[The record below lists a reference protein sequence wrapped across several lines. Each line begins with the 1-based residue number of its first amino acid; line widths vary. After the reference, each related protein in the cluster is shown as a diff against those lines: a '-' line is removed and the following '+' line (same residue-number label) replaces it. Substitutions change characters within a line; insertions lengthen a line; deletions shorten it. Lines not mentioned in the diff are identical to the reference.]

1 MKYSKT
7 LGSVA
12 LSTLLLLGM
21 TGCSD
26 NDTIVAEAPV
36 VEAPVV
42 EAPVEVVET
51 ISPYQRVAV
60 ISGGW
65 DKVNAIADKI
75 AQYVTLTDEDAVLG
89 FESKGWLIGGAK
101 TANNGGGETYEF
113 TDLLPIPAMGVTDN
127 TGKSR
132 VIEFCNGKYA
142 SMAMGTGLRH
152 GPALPCEVS
161 VHSDGT
167 NVYIDML
174 DADAI
179 FSIFFH
185 DITDDGTLKQIAADV
200 KYELRTM
207 VLAALND
214 STIVAANDPVVD
226 PSITAEAPKLTA
238 AVEHTESTEALGPKF
253 SASDISD
260 SVSYRDPYIVYK
272 YTGNRVFEQADAKAL
287 AADIIAAMNHGS
299 VDAGANGGFL
309 TAEDTDGLEGLSVGS
324 LWRSGRPDPLG
335 IPGVFIAEACSPK
348 YASKATTLGNEYITA
363 LPCEISV
370 YVDDTA
376 DDYDAS
382 AGITKA
388 TGSTLSISFLN
399 PNFMF
404 GTMFEGAVANAL
416 TNGTIDKPGAIEYS
430 TLADVVFGDLR
441 MIVDHAVQGSTLDLT
456 ISK

>member
-12 LSTLLLLGM
+12 LSALLLLGT

-26 NDTIVAEAPV
+26 NDTTVVETPVAETPV
-36 VEAPVV
+36 
-42 EAPVEVVET
+42 APVEPEVPEAST

-60 ISGGW
+60 ISGTW
-65 DKVNAIADKI
+65 DDVPGIADKI

-89 FESKGWLIGGAK
+89 FDSGGWLIGGAK
-101 TANNGGGETYEF
+101 TANNGGGETYEY
-113 TDLLPIPAMGVTDN
+113 TDLLPIPAMGVAGNTD
-127 TGKSR
+127 KSR

-142 SMAMGTGLRH
+142 GMAMGTGLRH

-167 NVYIDML
+167 NIYIDML

-185 DITDDGTLKQIAADV
+185 DITDDGTLEQIASDV
-200 KYELRTM
+200 KRELRTM
-207 VLAALND
+207 VLAALDD
-214 STIVAANDPVVD
+214 SATVAANATADGVI
-226 PSITAEAPKLTA
+226 ITTDPKLTT
-238 AVEHTESTEALGPKF
+238 AVTYTESTEALGPKF

-272 YTGNRVFEQADAKAL
+272 YTSPGVIFTQADAKNL
-287 AADIIAAMNHGS
+287 AKDIIEALGT
-299 VDAGANGGFL
+299 DAS
-309 TAEDTDGLEGLSVGS
+309 TADKTLGLEGLSAGS
-324 LWRSGRPDPLG
+324 AWRSGREDPLG
-335 IPGVFIAEACSPK
+335 IPGIFVAEACSPK
-348 YASKATTLGNEYITA
+348 YAKKATTLGNQYITA

-376 DDYDAS
+376 ADYTNT
-382 AGITKA
+382 GKLTTG
-388 TGSTLSISFLN
+388 TGSTIAISFLN

-416 TNGTIDKPGAIEYS
+416 ANETINKDGAIEYS
-430 TLADVVFGDLR
+430 TLADVVFADLR
-441 MIVDHAVQGSTLDLT
+441 MIVDNAVQDSTNGAFTHPLT
-456 ISK
+456 IIP

>member
-12 LSTLLLLGM
+12 LAALLLLGT
-21 TGCSD
+21 TGCDSSD
-26 NDTIVAEAPV
+26 DPAA
-36 VEAPVV
+36 A
-42 EAPVEVVET
+42 AET

-60 ISGGW
+60 ISGTWG
-65 DKVNAIADKI
+65 DVPGIADKI
-75 AQYVTLTDEDAVLG
+75 AQYVTLTDEDTVLG
-89 FESKGWLIGGAK
+89 FKSGGWLIGGAK
-101 TANNGGGETYEF
+101 TSLNGGTETYEYA
-113 TDLLPIPAMGVTDN
+113 DLLPIPAMGVVGFTD
-127 TGKSR
+127 KSR

-185 DITDDGTLKQIAADV
+185 DITDDGTLEQIAADV
-200 KYELRTM
+200 KSELRAM
-207 VLAALND
+207 VLAALDD
-214 STIVAANDPVVD
+214 STVVAANDPVVN
-226 PSITAEAPKLTA
+226 PLITADDPKLTA
-238 AVEHTESTEALGPKF
+238 VVNYTESTEALGPKF
-253 SASDISD
+253 SDSDISD

-272 YTGNRVFEQADAKAL
+272 YTSTGKVFTQTDAKAL
-287 AADIIAAMNHGS
+287 AADIIEALGD
-299 VDAGANGGFL
+299 DAN
-309 TAEDTDGLEGLSVGS
+309 TADKTLGLEGLSVNS
-324 LWRSGRPDPLG
+324 AWRSGREAPLG

-348 YASKATTLGNEYITA
+348 YAKKATALGNEYITA

-416 TNGTIDKPGAIEYS
+416 SNGTIDKAGAIEYS

-441 MIVDHAVQGSTLDLT
+441 MVVDHAVQKSALNLE
-456 ISK
+456 ISE

>member
-12 LSTLLLLGM
+12 LSALLLMGM
-21 TGCSD
+21 TGCDSS
-26 NDTIVAEAPV
+26 NDPVAAE
-36 VEAPVV
+36 
-42 EAPVEVVET
+42 ET

-60 ISGGW
+60 ISGTW
-65 DKVNAIADKI
+65 DDVPGIADKI

-89 FESKGWLIGGAK
+89 FDSKGWLIGGAK
-101 TANNGGGETYEF
+101 TANNGGGETYEYS
-113 TDLLPIPAMGVTDN
+113 DLLPIPAMGVTDN

-161 VHSDGT
+161 VHSDGE
-167 NVYIDML
+167 NIYIDML

-200 KYELRTM
+200 KSELRTM
-207 VLAALND
+207 VLAALDD
-214 STIVAANDPVVD
+214 STVVAANDPVVD

-238 AVEHTESTEALGPKF
+238 VVDYTESTEALGPKF

-272 YTGNRVFEQADAKAL
+272 YTGNRVFTQADAKAL
-287 AADIIAAMNHGS
+287 AADIIAALGTDEN
-299 VDAGANGGFL
+299 
-309 TAEDTDGLEGLSVGS
+309 TADKTPGLEGLSVKS
-324 LWRSGRPDPLG
+324 AWRSGRPDPLG

-348 YASKATTLGNEYITA
+348 YASKATKLGNEYITA

-416 TNGTIDKPGAIEYS
+416 TNETIDKTGAIEYS

-441 MIVDHAVQGSTLDLT
+441 MVVDHAVQGSTLGLT
-456 ISK
+456 ISE

>member
-12 LSTLLLLGM
+12 LSALLLLGM
-21 TGCSD
+21 TGCDD
-26 NDTIVAEAPV
+26 NDTIVA
-36 VEAPVV
+36 EAPVV

-51 ISPYQRVAV
+51 ISPYQRIAV
-60 ISGGW
+60 ISGTW
-65 DKVNAIADKI
+65 DDVPEIADKI

-89 FESKGWLIGGAK
+89 FDSKGWLIGGAK

-142 SMAMGTGLRH
+142 SMAMGTGLNH

-161 VHSDGT
+161 VHSDGE

-200 KYELRTM
+200 KSELRTM
-207 VLAALND
+207 VLAALDD
-214 STIVAANDPVVD
+214 STVVAANATADGVIITTDPKRT
-226 PSITAEAPKLTA
+226 TAVTY
-238 AVEHTESTEALGPKF
+238 TESTEALGPKF
-253 SASDISD
+253 SATDISD

-272 YTGNRVFEQADAKAL
+272 YTGTRVFTQADAKAL
-287 AADIIAAMNHGS
+287 AADIIAALGTDDN
-299 VDAGANGGFL
+299 
-309 TAEDTDGLEGLSVGS
+309 TADKTPGLEGLSVKS
-324 LWRSGRPDPLG
+324 AWRSGRPDPLG

-348 YASKATTLGNEYITA
+348 YASKATKLGNEYITA

-416 TNGTIDKPGAIEYS
+416 TNGTIDKTGAIEYS

-441 MIVDHAVQGSTLDLT
+441 MVVDHAVQASTLDLT
-456 ISK
+456 ISE

>member
-21 TGCSD
+21 TGCDD
-26 NDTIVAEAPV
+26 NDTIVA
-36 VEAPVV
+36 EAPVV

-60 ISGGW
+60 IAGGW
-65 DKVNAIADKI
+65 DKVNGIADKI
-75 AQYVTLTDEDAVLG
+75 AQYVTLTDEDAELG
-89 FESKGWLIGGAK
+89 FDSGGWLIGGAK

-113 TDLLPIPAMGVTDN
+113 SDLLPIPAMGVTDN

-142 SMAMGTGLRH
+142 GMAMGTGLRH

-167 NVYIDML
+167 NIYIDML

-185 DITDDGTLKQIAADV
+185 DITDDGTLKQVAADV
-200 KYELRTM
+200 KSELRTM
-207 VLAALND
+207 VLAALDD
-214 STIVAANDPVVD
+214 SATVAANATADGVIITTDPQLT
-226 PSITAEAPKLTA
+226 TAVTY
-238 AVEHTESTEALGPKF
+238 TESTEALGPKF
-253 SASDISD
+253 SATDISD
-260 SVSYRDPYIVYK
+260 SVSYRDPYIVYR
-272 YTGNRVFEQADAKAL
+272 YTSPGVKFTKADASAL
-287 AADIIAAMNHGS
+287 AKDIIAALGTDDN
-299 VDAGANGGFL
+299 
-309 TAEDTDGLEGLSVGS
+309 TADKTLGLEGLSANS
-324 LWRSGRPDPLG
+324 AWRSGREAPLG
-335 IPGVFIAEACSPK
+335 IPGIFVAEACSPK
-348 YASKATTLGNEYITA
+348 YASKATKLGNQYITA

-376 DDYDAS
+376 DDYIKTDGTLPS
-382 AGITKA
+382 GE
-388 TGSTLSISFLN
+388 GSVLSISFLN

-416 TNGTIDKPGAIEYS
+416 ADGTIDKPDAIEYS

-441 MIVDHAVQGSTLDLT
+441 MIVDHAVQDSQNGAFQHPLT
-456 ISK
+456 IIP

>member
-12 LSTLLLLGM
+12 LSALLLLGM
-21 TGCSD
+21 TGCDD
-26 NDTIVAEAPV
+26 NDTIEK
-36 VEAPVV
+36 ET
-42 EAPVEVVET
+42 PVEVTT

-60 ISGGW
+60 IPGTW
-65 DKVNAIADKI
+65 DDVPGIADKI

-89 FESKGWLIGGAK
+89 FDSKGWLIGGAK

-161 VHSDGT
+161 VHSDGE
-167 NVYIDML
+167 NIYIDML

-200 KYELRTM
+200 KSELRTM
-207 VLAALND
+207 VLAALDD
-214 STIVAANDPVVD
+214 STVVAANATADGVI
-226 PSITAEAPKLTA
+226 ITTDPKLTT
-238 AVEHTESTEALGPKF
+238 AVTYTESTEALGPKF
-253 SASDISD
+253 SDSDISD
-260 SVSYRDPYIVYK
+260 SVSYRDPYIVYR
-272 YTGNRVFEQADAKAL
+272 YTGTREFTQADAKAL
-287 AADIIAAMNHGS
+287 AADIITALGT
-299 VDAGANGGFL
+299 DAN
-309 TAEDTDGLEGLSVGS
+309 TADKTPGLEGLSVNS
-324 LWRSGRPDPLG
+324 AWRSGREAPLG

-348 YASKATTLGNEYITA
+348 YAKKATALGNEYITA

-430 TLADVVFGDLR
+430 TLADVVFADLR
-441 MIVDHAVQGSTLDLT
+441 MVVDHAVQGSALGLT
-456 ISK
+456 ISE

>member
-12 LSTLLLLGM
+12 LSALLLLGM
-21 TGCSD
+21 GGCSD
-26 NDTIVAEAPV
+26 NDTTVVETPVAEAPV
-36 VEAPVV
+36 APIEPEAP
-42 EAPVEVVET
+42 EIPT

-60 ISGGW
+60 ISGTW
-65 DKVNAIADKI
+65 DDVPGIADKI

-89 FESKGWLIGGAK
+89 FDSGGWLIGGAK
-101 TANNGGGETYEF
+101 TANNGGSETYEY
-113 TDLLPIPAMGVTDN
+113 TDLLPIPAMGVAGNTD
-127 TGKSR
+127 KSR

-167 NVYIDML
+167 NIYIDML

-185 DITDDGTLKQIAADV
+185 DITDDGTLEQIASDV
-200 KYELRTM
+200 KRELRAM
-207 VLAALND
+207 VLAALDD
-214 STIVAANDPVVD
+214 SATVAANATADGVI
-226 PSITAEAPKLTA
+226 ITTDPKLTT
-238 AVEHTESTEALGPKF
+238 AVTYTESTEALGPKF
-253 SASDISD
+253 SATDISD

-272 YTGNRVFEQADAKAL
+272 YTSAGKVFTQTDAKAL
-287 AADIIAAMNHGS
+287 AADIISALGT
-299 VDAGANGGFL
+299 DAS
-309 TAEDTDGLEGLSVGS
+309 TADKTPGLEGLSVNS
-324 LWRSGRPDPLG
+324 AWRSGREAPLG

-348 YASKATTLGNEYITA
+348 YAKKATALGNEYITA

-416 TNGTIDKPGAIEYS
+416 TNGTIDKTGAIEYS

-441 MIVDHAVQGSTLDLT
+441 MVVDHAVQGSDLGLT
-456 ISK
+456 ISE